1 MASFCFDWDDTLV
14 DAHSQQW
21 LDGAERT
28 LRHLYLRGHTLTVMS
43 ARARFPVGRQQI
55 EDRLAQLGLELE
67 VYAKPQADLYIDD
80 RAYLFDGD
88 WDALTRRIR
97 RGDYPQPRRRRH
109 LTATQESA

>member
-14 DAHSQQW
+14 DAQSQQW

-55 EDRLAQLGLELE
+55 EDRLAEIGVPLA
-67 VYAKPQADLYIDD
+67 VHAKPAADLYVDD
-80 RAYLFDGD
+80 RAYRFDGD
-88 WDALTRRIR
+88 WDALVHQIR
-97 RGDYPQPRRRRH
+97 RGDYPRPRRRRH

>member
-43 ARARFPVGRQQI
+43 ARAGFPAGRQQI
-55 EDRLAQLGLELE
+55 EDKLAQLGLELE

-80 RAYLFDGD
+80 RAYRFDGD